1 MAIKARMAESEK
13 PLEAVPSYEQE
24 QVSRGLLAWLNQY
37 TGFPAGVKRF
47 DFEFL
52 EEDKPCM
59 ALSTIPGTYII
70 KRYVGGDYRAGYQ
83 FKLIYR
89 GQPTTNGDRL
99 KMDEVLDAI
108 GDWAARSCRERN
120 PRLWD
125 KPNIGAG
132 KQIQKITVNARSSL
146 FGRYDNGDAGN
157 TAEFDVDI
165 SATKIPGEYTY
176 TSASGASMASETGR
190 SKTSEVKV

>member
-59 ALSTIPGTYII
+59 ALSTIQGTYII
-70 KRYVGGDYRAGYQ
+70 KRYVGGDYRAEYQ

-108 GDWAARSCRERN
+108 GDWAAHRRDR
-120 PRLWD
+120 PD
-125 KPNIGAG
+125 IGAG
-132 KQIQKITVNARSSL
+132 KQVQRITVNARSSL
-146 FGRYDNGDAGN
+146 FGRYENGDEDHQILM
-157 TAEFDVDI
+157 TMTYYAE
-165 SATKIPGEYTY
+165 
-176 TSASGASMASETGR
+176 R
-190 SKTSEVKV
+190 SV

>member
-1 MAIKARMAESEK
+1 MAIKQAIR
-13 PLEAVPSYEQE
+13 EAVPSYEQE

-37 TGFPAGVKRF
+37 PSFPAGVRRF

-59 ALSTIPGTYII
+59 ALSTIQGTYIT
-70 KRYVGGDYRAGYQ
+70 KRYIGGDYRAEYQ

-108 GDWAARSCRERN
+108 GDWAAHRR
-120 PRLWD
+120 D
-125 KPNIGAG
+125 KPDIGDN
-132 KQIQKITVNARSSL
+132 KQMQRMTVNARSSL
-146 FGRYDNGDAGN
+146 FGRYDNGDEDHQILM
-157 TAEFDVDI
+157 TMRYYAERV
-165 SATKIPGEYTY
+165 
-176 TSASGASMASETGR
+176 
-190 SKTSEVKV
+190 KT